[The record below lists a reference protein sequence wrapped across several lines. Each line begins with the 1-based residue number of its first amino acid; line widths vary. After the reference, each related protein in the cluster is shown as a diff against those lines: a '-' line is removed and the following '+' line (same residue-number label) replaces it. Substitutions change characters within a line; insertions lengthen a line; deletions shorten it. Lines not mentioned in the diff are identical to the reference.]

1 MVPRYAKRRRGKAPT
16 KKATAVMDSDDF
28 NKENDQP
35 SSVNISS
42 SRPKAS
48 LAAASSLPK
57 ANATKAKKT
66 RKVGFVSDQ
75 PTEIITFTRNEPPK
89 LQLDG
94 IHSRDYADGD
104 RNNYVSHFVPRYS
117 EEVEEVIL
125 DWSSD
130 DQQVGNFWSIHDLGQ
145 EFSQTMTLDTEK
157 LSIAELKEELKQRGL
172 STSGKK
178 AILLA
183 RLEEAL
189 IEEGAVV
196 QSVEE

>member
-16 KKATAVMDSDDF
+16 KKATAVMDSDDL
-28 NKENDQP
+28 NKENDRP

-42 SRPKAS
+42 SRPKAV
-48 LAAASSLPK
+48 SSLPK

-66 RKVGFVSDQ
+66 RK
-75 PTEIITFTRNEPPK
+75 
-89 LQLDG
+89 LDG

-104 RNNYVSHFVPRYS
+104 RNNYVPHFVPRYS
-117 EEVEEVIL
+117 DEVEEVIL

-157 LSIAELKEELKQRGL
+157 LSIAELKEELKHRGL